1 MKKKNFDTP
10 KYIERKY
17 VTLLNKLLKPIK
29 KEALK
34 YTDDISKFK
43 AVLKNASKSKIY
55 KRKTNE
61 IVKTISTMLLASNSR
76 SWREAA
82 RKSSRGKEIKKDI
95 EKEIKGNVS
104 KRMEE
109 LFKYNATLI
118 ETLPLKISED
128 VIRHIN
134 SEAFKG
140 KRSEDISKEIK
151 KFFPHNSSA
160 SAKLIAR
167 TETSKFS
174 SALTQAR
181 SEDLGV
187 YWYVWRT
194 SEDVS
199 VRSSHKIM
207 EGVLVNYKHPASPE
221 LLDKRHKYKK
231 IPLPYHA
238 GNIYNCR
245 CYQEPLIDLNDVRWP
260 HKVYNWKTKQIE
272 VMTLSK
278 FRNEFYNR

>member
-43 AVLKNASKSKIY
+43 AVLKNASKSKTY

-221 LLDKRHKYKK
+221 SLDKRHKYKK
-231 IPLPYHA
+231 IPSPYHA

-245 CYQEPLIDLNDVRWP
+245 CYQEPLIDLDDINWP

>member
-245 CYQEPLIDLNDVRWP
+245 CYQEPLIDLDDINWP
-260 HKVYNWKTKQIE
+260 YKVYNWKTKQIE